1 MVMGYFYLA
10 FMLLYAIGCICGELS
25 VSIKPHH
32 QHYILKV
39 HTHWNMFALCWYL
52 PVNKANGRETNTKE
66 KVHVYI
72 MFLLSNFIEILI

>member
-10 FMLLYAIGCICGELS
+10 FMLFYAIGCICGELS

-39 HTHWNMFALCWYL
+39 HTYWNMFALCWYL
-52 PVNKANGRETNTKE
+52 LVNKVNEGKQIP
-66 KVHVYI
+66 KKKSMCI
-72 MFLLSNFIEILI
+72 